1 MKNILILT
9 TALLLMPGITMAE
22 DSPNYCLD
30 PEVNAEWAKML
41 SETPKDNLVVGLFA
55 LRIGLC
61 ELVKRKVIDRDRA
74 IDVFEKARASAVD
87 ERKADEL
94 RRKQKEGSST

>member
-1 MKNILILT
+1 MKFVALSVMILLAP
-9 TALLLMPGITMAE
+9 TASSAG

-30 PEVNAEWAKML
+30 ADVNAEWAKML
-41 SETPKDNLVVGLFA
+41 SEAPTDNLVVNLFA

-61 ELVKRKVIDRDRA
+61 ELVKRKVINLERA
-74 IDVFEKARASAVD
+74 TDVFEKARAEAVK

-94 RRKQKEGSST
+94 RQQHKSGGKT